1 MHLFGKRRGFARFRF
16 KKVGLNP
23 WKFSLQSFSSKL
35 VFSEQIHFS
44 DLVLPFAQ
52 NYMFQ
57 PKFRSNRFGSRP
69 QFKGGFGRPA
79 RKAFGPGVYSKDA
92 RLKEQILSMIRA
104 SQQNQANLI
113 EQPKEV
119 FSATHT
125 FYDFQLSP
133 EVLKNVFEK
142 GYEAPTPIQDQAI
155 LPIVEGKDL
164 IGMANTGTG
173 KTAAFLIPLVD
184 KVFRNRQEKIL
195 IIVPTRELATQIFE
209 EFRDFSKNMQIR
221 AAVCIGGASM
231 NRQIFDLKANANF
244 VIATPG
250 RLMDLVQG
258 HYLNLS
264 QFGTVV
270 LDETDRMVDIGFIYE
285 IKRIIAML
293 PQTRQSLFFSAT
305 VSGKVVDILRA
316 FVKDPITVSV
326 KTQETAVNIE
336 QEIIPVVAGVKKI
349 DLLHDL
355 LVSKNMEKV
364 LIFGRT
370 KFGVQ
375 KLADELVK
383 RGFKAGAIHGN
394 KRQGQRQRTL
404 DDFKQ
409 NRTKILLATDVAS
422 RGLDIDNVSHVINF
436 DLPNSYDDYVHRI
449 GRTGRANKKGV
460 ALTLVD

>member
-1 MHLFGKRRGFARFRF
+1 
-16 KKVGLNP
+16 
-23 WKFSLQSFSSKL
+23 
-35 VFSEQIHFS
+35 
-44 DLVLPFAQ
+44 
-52 NYMFQ
+52 MFQ
-57 PKFRSNRFGSRP
+57 PKCHSNRFGQRP
-69 QFKGGFGRPA
+69 QFKAGFQRPA
-79 RKAFGPGVYSKDA
+79 RKVFGPGIYSKDA
-92 RLKEQILSMIRA
+92 RLKEQILGMIRA
-104 SQQNQANLI
+104 SKENRSDLS
-113 EQPKEV
+113 EQPQETFV
-119 FSATHT
+119 PAHT

-133 EVLKNVFEK
+133 EILRNIFEK
-142 GYEAPTPIQDQAI
+142 GYESPTPIQDRAI
-155 LPIVEGKDL
+155 MPIVEGKDL

-184 KVFRNRQEKIL
+184 KVFKNRQEKVL
-195 IIVPTRELATQIFE
+195 VIVPTRELATQIFE
-209 EFRDFSKNMQIR
+209 ELRDFSKNMQIR

-231 NRQIFDLKANANF
+231 NRQIFDLKANPNF

-250 RLMDLVQG
+250 RLMDLVQSRF
-258 HYLNLS
+258 LSLS

-270 LDETDRMVDIGFIYE
+270 LDETDRMVDIGFIVE

-305 VSGKVVDILRA
+305 VSGKVVEILRA

-326 KTQETAVNIE
+326 KTRETAVNIE
-336 QEIIPVVAGVKKI
+336 QEIINVVSGVKKI

-383 RGFKAGAIHGN
+383 RGFRAGAIHGN

-409 NRTKILLATDVAS
+409 NRIKILLATDVAS
-422 RGLDIDNVSHVINF
+422 RGLDIDNVSHVVNF

>member
-1 MHLFGKRRGFARFRF
+1 
-16 KKVGLNP
+16 
-23 WKFSLQSFSSKL
+23 
-35 VFSEQIHFS
+35 
-44 DLVLPFAQ
+44 
-52 NYMFQ
+52 MFQ
-57 PKFRSNRFGSRP
+57 PRFRGNRFGQRP
-69 QFKGGFGRPA
+69 QFKAGFQRPA
-79 RKAFGPGVYSKDA
+79 RRVFGPGIYSKDA
-92 RLKEQILSMIRA
+92 RLKEQILGMIKA
-104 SQQNQANLI
+104 SQERQTNQPT
-113 EQPKEV
+113 QPQET

-125 FYDFQLSP
+125 FYDFNLSA
-133 EVLKNVFEK
+133 EILKNIFEK

-155 LPIVEGKDL
+155 LPIVNGRDL

-173 KTAAFLIPLVD
+173 KTAAFLIPLVN

-209 EFRDFSKNMQIR
+209 EFRDFAKNTQIR

-231 NRQIFDLKANANF
+231 NKQIFDLKNNPNF

-258 HYLNLS
+258 HYLNLA

-270 LDETDRMVDIGFIYE
+270 LDETDRMVDIGFIVE

-293 PQTRQSLFFSAT
+293 PQKRQSLFFSAT

-316 FVKDPITVSV
+316 FVQDPITVSV
-326 KTQETAVNIE
+326 KTQETAINIE
-336 QEIIPVVAGVKKI
+336 QEIIPVVAGVKKV

-355 LVSKNMEKV
+355 LISKNMEKV

-375 KLADELVK
+375 KLADELVR

-422 RGLDIDNVSHVINF
+422 RGLDIENVSHVINF
-436 DLPNSYDDYVHRI
+436 DLPNSYEDYVHRI